1 MQNAENIK
9 ESPSPPTTPARRS
22 WVDEGVARE
31 NMAEFKAQFVDLI
44 ERSAFIGV
52 TANSLGLRES
62 LVYQWMR
69 DDPEFAENVRHAQSR
84 RAEIIG
90 LTAINK
96 ALEEKDTQLLIFLCK
111 TLGKNLGFDEKYPAV
126 NINVGNQAD
135 FDVSGLSLEEREQLL
150 ALVRKSKQQK
160 ESSEHVVQNLK
171 PMLDMIDDGTRNAE
185 IKEHDKESKID
196 APKIHVGE

>member
-1 MQNAENIK
+1 M
-9 ESPSPPTTPARRS
+9 
-22 WVDEGVARE
+22 
-31 NMAEFKAQFVDLI
+31 
-44 ERSAFIGV
+44 
-52 TANSLGLRES
+52 
-62 LVYQWMR
+62 
-69 DDPEFAENVRHAQSR
+69 
-84 RAEIIG
+84 
-90 LTAINK
+90 
-96 ALEEKDTQLLIFLCK
+96 LIFLCK